1 MPTIPVYDGPQVKEA
16 PLRGGFQDPIND
28 PNAFGAGQA
37 KQLGDVANAAAKVF
51 QVVEAQNARNDADA
65 VFRAET
71 NLRAGYLQ
79 FEANIKKTRQGR
91 DADGVLAETDKWWG
105 EQEKAFSEGLANDRQ
120 RALLARSASRLKLQ
134 SQAQMGAFQEQQLEK
149 SHDESWAASKAIVI
163 SNAAANPTAANVQN
177 ALAEIQTKNA
187 YQGARKGWDADQMTV
202 QNMKDM
208 TILHT
213 SVVQQM
219 ADKDPA
225 AAEKYLAAIPDDQ
238 FDGTRREGLKDGIER
253 ARTHLE
259 AKRRQ
264 AISQAESDAEKR
276 VWTAIANNQTPR
288 EIDLKAMNQEK
299 RVKEVNG
306 YFKALAKAE
315 AKDGRMHARED
326 NYEALDM
333 AEKAIQQGDIASER
347 DLDRYAPFLRAETF
361 RTLRK
366 SFEKR
371 GEVKESE
378 IERAFSERMG
388 ETRAKWIKNEDKVK
402 QWTAFK
408 GYILDNVRET
418 KRPEDVDTWAD
429 KWFTKGYGKDDSMF
443 RNDPDTYGEARVKG
457 RKDFVIPT
465 PAATKGE
472 VDGALSILKRAG
484 AKVPSGASAADEF
497 YTNYFMD
504 ATRWF
509 AARNEPVSGARAA
522 AYAILKQ
529 NDKPITAA
537 NINAVLQQLKGAP
550 SAGPQQPSR

>member
-16 PLRGGFQDPIND
+16 PLRGGFQETIND
-28 PNAFGAGQA
+28 PAAFGATQA
-37 KQLGDVANAAAKVF
+37 RQLGEVANTAAKVF
-51 QVVEAQNARNDADA
+51 QVVEAENARNDADA

-79 FEANIKKTRQGR
+79 YEAHVKKTRQGR
-91 DADGVLAETDKWWG
+91 SAEGVLEDTDKWWA
-105 EQEKAFSEGLANDRQ
+105 EQEKAFTEGLANDRQ
-120 RALLARSASRLKLQ
+120 RALLARTASRLKLQ
-134 SQAQMGAFQEQQLEK
+134 SQAQMTDFQNVQLEK

-163 SNAAANPTAANVQN
+163 SNAAANPTPANVQG
-177 ALAEIQTKNA
+177 ALAEIKTKNA

-225 AAEKYLAAIPDDQ
+225 AAEKYLAAIPNDE
-238 FDGTRREGLKDGIER
+238 FDGARRDALKDGIER
-253 ARTHLE
+253 SRVHLE

-264 AISQAESDAEKR
+264 AVSQGEADAEKR
-276 VWTAIANNQTPR
+276 VWAAIAQGKQPR
-288 EIDLKAMNQEK
+288 EIDLNAMNQEK
-299 RVKEVNG
+299 RVKEVGG
-306 YFKALAKAE
+306 YFKQLAKAE

-326 NYEALDM
+326 NYEALDQ
-333 AEKAIQQGDIASER
+333 AEKAIQQGDIQSER
-347 DLDRYAPFLRAETF
+347 DLDRYAPFLRPETF

-378 IERAFSERMG
+378 IERAFNERMG

-418 KRPEDVDTWAD
+418 KRPEDVDSWAD
-429 KWFTKGYGKDDSMF
+429 KWFSKGYGKEDSVF
-443 RNDPDTYGEARVKG
+443 SNDPDTYGEARVKG

-465 PAATKGE
+465 PEMNKKDVA
-472 VDGALSILKRAG
+472 GALTILKSAG
-484 AKVPSGASAADEF
+484 ASIPTGKTAQDEF
-497 YTNYFMD
+497 YTNYYMD

-509 AARNEPVSGARAA
+509 GARNEPVSGARAA

-529 NDKPITAA
+529 NNKPITPA
-537 NINAVLQQLKGAP
+537 NINAVLEQLKGAP